1 MKTNQLNI
9 TKAMSEIK
17 GFEVTEELDLSFD
30 EAVELL
36 GADKDK
42 FLAGHDLY
50 KLGLKRGIKHGER
63 ALNRNLDDAS
73 LKMDQVKI
81 LSEVVGDI
89 YTEIEKLAVKFDKRE
104 ESSSQWLS
112 YETSRQIERLIS
124 LNYMIGDFAREAV
137 NGIEQPTEQLT
148 KPI

>member
-1 MKTNQLNI
+1 MKDNNLNTGTAI
-9 TKAMSEIK
+9 TEIQD
-17 GFEVTEELDLSFD
+17 FEVIEELGLSFD

-36 GADKDK
+36 GVNKDQ
-42 FLAGHDLY
+42 FLAANDLY

-63 ALNRNLDDAS
+63 ALNRSLDDVS
-73 LKMDQVKI
+73 LKVDQVKI

-89 YTEIEKLAVKFDKRE
+89 YTEIETLAVKFDKRE

-124 LNYMIGDFAREAV
+124 LNYMIGDFARDAIK
-137 NGIEQPTEQLT
+137 GIEQP
-148 KPI
+148 K